1 MTEKLYIIN
10 YNNKSD
16 ERLFSLPSRQQNKE
30 ANEAAVEFLSP
41 RHHPMTVT
49 PSTLFHLTFIIP
61 VDAGDLDLLSW
72 NILLNEFLSLQ
83 PVPECGFPG
92 VPVPS
97 DDNFHWGKEQADK

>member
-1 MTEKLYIIN
+1 MEL
-10 YNNKSD
+10 
-16 ERLFSLPSRQQNKE
+16 LP
-30 ANEAAVEFLSP
+30 P
-41 RHHPMTVT
+41 RHCPMTVT

-72 NILLNEFLSLQ
+72 NVFLNKFLSLQ
-83 PVPECGFPG
+83 SVPECGFPS